1 MSGDG
6 LNRRGFLG
14 LVSAAPLGQL
24 LLPSGVGAPRAARE
38 RSSAPAGI
46 ILPRSRVAQGLTRA
60 FRDGCAIALA
70 GSGATAPIVEEIAV
84 GGIDADAAAE
94 RLCGAHGLPLVI
106 GALDDRRAAEVERQ
120 LGERALY
127 VEMGFGALVPGRE
140 PGARTRL
147 LCSQGAWASAYA
159 LGRWAG
165 APGRRAAMVATLFDA
180 GYDGLHA
187 FRLGFEEAGGTIV
200 ATEVL
205 DVPGRERVPGDVLGA
220 LAAHAPDAIYAS
232 CHDHQGALLL
242 RAFAE
247 RTAAERAS
255 LARCQLLAS
264 PQLASVANL
273 AHAPALRLHTVATYD
288 PALALP
294 ANAAFVSAFR
304 SHHGALPDGTAVAGW
319 EAGRLIAAAASSTPT
334 PTALREAILAT
345 VLDSPR
351 GRVAFDRASGVADS
365 PHYLVRCS
373 ADASG
378 VRREVLGTLGVIGEH
393 DERVRA
399 WQRAQRSGWTNP
411 YLSV

>member
-14 LVSAAPLGQL
+14 LISAAPLGQL
-24 LLPSGVGAPRAARE
+24 LLPAGGGGAPRVARD
-38 RSSAPAGI
+38 RSAAPAGI
-46 ILPRSRVAQGLTRA
+46 ILPSSRVAHGLTRA

-70 GSGATAPIVEEIAV
+70 ESRAPAPIVEEIAV
-84 GGIDADAAAE
+84 GGVDADAAVE

-106 GALDDRRAAEVERQ
+106 GALDEIRAAEVERQ
-120 LGERALY
+120 LGDRALY
-127 VEMGFGALVPGRE
+127 LEMGFGAHVPGRG

-147 LCSQGAWASAYA
+147 LCTQGAWASAYA

-180 GYDGLHA
+180 GYDGLYA

-205 DVPGRERVPGDVLGA
+205 DVPGRERLPGEVLDA
-220 LAAHAPDAIYAS
+220 LVAVSPDAIYAS
-232 CHDHQGALLL
+232 CHNHQGALLL

-247 RTAAERAS
+247 RAS
-255 LARCQLLAS
+255 LASCELLAS
-264 PQLASVANL
+264 AQLASVANL
-273 AHAPALRLHTVATYD
+273 AHAPALRMHTVTTYD

-294 ANAAFVSAFR
+294 ANAAFVAEFR
-304 SHHGALPDGTAVAGW
+304 ARHGALPDGTAVAGW
-319 EAGRLIAAAASSTPT
+319 EAGRLIAAAASATPT
-334 PTALREAILAT
+334 PSALREAILAT
-345 VLDSPR
+345 FLDSPR
-351 GRVAFDRASGVADS
+351 GRIAFAGASGVANS

-373 ADASG
+373 ADESG
-378 VRREVLGTLGVIGEH
+378 MRREVLGTLGVIGED
-393 DERVRA
+393 DERVKA
-399 WQRAQRSGWTNP
+399 WQRAPRSGWTNP